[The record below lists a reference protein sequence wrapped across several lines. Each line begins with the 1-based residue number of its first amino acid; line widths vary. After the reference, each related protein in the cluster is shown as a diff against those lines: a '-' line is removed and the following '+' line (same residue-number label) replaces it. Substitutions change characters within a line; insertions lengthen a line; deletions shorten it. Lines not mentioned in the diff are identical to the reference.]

1 MHLHFCLSIKTKKMI
16 RLEHLGI
23 AVKNLEESNELFEK
37 MLGRPHYKTEEVELE
52 HVKTAFFKVGESKI
66 ELLEA
71 TADESAIAKYV
82 EKRGEGLH
90 HVAFEVEDIYAEM
103 ERLKAEGFRLLSEQ
117 PKPGAD
123 NKLVCFVHPKSANGV
138 LLELCQEIKS

>member
-1 MHLHFCLSIKTKKMI
+1 MI

-37 MLGRPHYKTEEVELE
+37 ILGRPLYKVEEVKSEN
-52 HVKTAFFKVGESKI
+52 VKTAFFKIGESKI

-71 TADESAIAKYV
+71 TAPESAIAKYV
-82 EKRGEGLH
+82 EKRGEGIH

-103 ERLKAEGFRLLSEQ
+103 ERLKAEGFRLLNEA
-117 PKPGAD
+117 PKRGAD

-138 LLELCQEIKS
+138 LLELCQEIKA

>member
-1 MHLHFCLSIKTKKMI
+1 MI

-37 MLGRPHYKTEEVELE
+37 ILGRPFYKIEEVESE
-52 HVKTAFFKVGESKI
+52 HVKTAFFKIGESKI

-71 TADESAIAKYV
+71 TAPESAIAKYV
-82 EKRGEGLH
+82 EKRGEGIH
-90 HVAFEVEDIYAEM
+90 HVAFEVEDIHAEM
-103 ERLKAEGFRLLSEQ
+103 ERLKQEGFRLLNEE
-117 PKPGAD
+117 PKRGAD

-138 LLELCQEIKS
+138 LLELCQEIRE